1 MEKLPKP
8 LGTGTGWPKTSK
20 QRKLVWLVVVE
31 GMAVKAAA
39 EKAGYSKGTAMKRS
53 HALFNAA
60 SRYAEQLQQSKNQ
73 IIEKKFEVTV
83 DSVVDELT
91 YLAFAS
97 LKDFITVIDFNG
109 MKRAIGKPINE
120 LTEQQGRAIESWEVR
135 ELKCQ
140 VTKKTHLDYR
150 YTLYSKDG
158 SLMQLGKHLG
168 MFNDKMIIER
178 RMVKVHKV
186 DLTDVPDAVLEKWMG
201 ELARY
206 SPAKRLIEGK
216 TG

>member
-20 QRKLVWLVVVE
+20 QRKLCWLVVVE
-31 GMAVKAAA
+31 GLSVKAAA
-39 EKAGYSKGTAMKRS
+39 EQAGYSKLSARNRS
-53 HALFNAA
+53 HELFNAC

-97 LKDFITVIDFNG
+97 LKDFVTVIDFNG

-135 ELKCQ
+135 ELTCP
-140 VTKKTHLDYR
+140 VTKAKYLDYR
-150 YTLYSKDG
+150 YTLYGKDG
-158 SLMQLGKHLG
+158 SLMHLGKHLG

-186 DLTDVPDAVLEKWMG
+186 DLSDVPDNVLEKWMG
-201 ELARY
+201 ELTKY
-206 SPAKRLIEGK
+206 SQGKRVIEGK